1 MRHGGQRSRRFE
13 RRQRERMAQKQLIA
27 RGREAA
33 RKMQRHKHGI
43 ELTQEGRLSL
53 VYAFRYALKQ
63 QGGGLDNVR
72 SVMRPHLSEFRIE
85 VLEHM
90 LVEIAVHWAMV
101 SRDPERYAL
110 THKDQEDFR
119 MMLMREIERRKR
131 DEHSSGNAWE
141 PEGTAAAV
149 D

>member
-43 ELTQEGRLSL
+43 ELTQEGRLAL

-63 QGGGLDNVR
+63 GVVGLGNVHK
-72 SVMRPHLSEFRIE
+72 VIKPHLAEFRTE
-85 VLEHM
+85 VLERM
-90 LVEIAVHWAMV
+90 VMDIEVHWAATVHKM
-101 SRDPERYAL
+101 ERHCLAGRE
-110 THKDQEDFR
+110 QEDFR
-119 MMLMREIERRKR
+119 AMLVREIERRR
-131 DEHSSGNAWE
+131 QDETGSGNGNA
-141 PEGTAAAV
+141 
-149 D
+149 

>member
-13 RRQRERMAQKQLIA
+13 RRLRERMEQKQLIA

-33 RKMQRHKHGI
+33 RKMQRQKHGI

-63 QGGGLDNVR
+63 RVPGMDNVQKA
-72 SVMRPHLSEFRIE
+72 MRPHLSEFRTG

-90 LVEIAVHWAMV
+90 VTDIDVHWAM
-101 SRDPERYAL
+101 SAHEPARYAL
-110 THKDQEDFR
+110 TRREQEDFR
-119 MMLMREIERRKR
+119 AMLVREIERRKR
-131 DEHSSGNAWE
+131 DEHSSGNA
-141 PEGTAAAV
+141 
-149 D
+149 

>member
-1 MRHGGQRSRRFE
+1 
-13 RRQRERMAQKQLIA
+13 MAQKQLIA

-63 QGGGLDNVR
+63 RGGGLDNVR
-72 SVMRPHLSEFRIE
+72 AALKPHISEFRTE

-90 LVEIAVHWAMV
+90 VTDIDVHWAV
-101 SRDPERYAL
+101 AALKPERYTL
-110 THKDQEDFR
+110 THREQEDFR
-119 MMLMREIERRKR
+119 AMLVREIERRKCDGQGSDR
-131 DEHSSGNAWE
+131 GNA
-141 PEGTAAAV
+141 
-149 D
+149 